1 MKTIKSIN
9 IRSAVIYSAILAGF
23 WTLVFSVIYWILGW
37 IFGAS
42 SAYIN
47 MNLGNWTV
55 YTMGTF
61 IAAVGRALVPLPA
74 QPRTLLK
81 QHRLE
86 TVRKQIA
93 SNDDPAR
100 TCSDNGNP
108 LCRLSRAHDAKR
120 V

>member
-9 IRSAVIYSAILAGF
+9 VKTAVLYSALLAGF

-47 MNLGNWTV
+47 MNQGNWTV

-61 IAAVGRALVPLPA
+61 IAAVGRALVAAAVGAL
-74 QPRTLLK
+74 TGL
-81 QHRLE
+81 
-86 TVRKQIA
+86 IA
-93 SNDDPAR
+93 ASVYNLIE
-100 TCSDNGNP
+100 SMMGGI
-108 LCRLSRAHDAKR
+108 KIE
-120 V
+120 VK

>member
-9 IRSAVIYSAILAGF
+9 VRSAVIYSAILAGF

-61 IAAVGRALVPLPA
+61 IAAVGRALVAAAVGALA
-74 QPRTLLK
+74 GLVAALVYNLIAGMMGGIK
-81 QHRLE
+81 IELE
-86 TVRKQIA
+86 
-93 SNDDPAR
+93 
-100 TCSDNGNP
+100 
-108 LCRLSRAHDAKR
+108 
-120 V
+120 

>member
-9 IRSAVIYSAILAGF
+9 VRSAVIYSALLAGF

-37 IFGAS
+37 IFGAT

-61 IAAVGRALVPLPA
+61 IAAVGRALVAAAVGALA
-74 QPRTLLK
+74 GWVAALVYNL
-81 QHRLE
+81 
-86 TVRKQIA
+86 IA
-93 SNDDPAR
+93 
-100 TCSDNGNP
+100 GMMGGI
-108 LCRLSRAHDAKR
+108 KIE
-120 V
+120 VE

>member
-9 IRSAVIYSAILAGF
+9 VGSAVLYSALLAGF

-61 IAAVGRALVPLPA
+61 IAAVGRALVAAAVGALA
-74 QPRTLLK
+74 GLVVSVVYNL
-81 QHRLE
+81 
-86 TVRKQIA
+86 IA
-93 SNDDPAR
+93 SLMGGIKID
-100 TCSDNGNP
+100 
-108 LCRLSRAHDAKR
+108 
-120 V
+120 VE